1 MIKITLKDGS
11 VIEVAKDTPVTEI
24 VSKISEGLARVAL
37 IAKFNGELIDLSRKL
52 EEDGSLEILTFK
64 DDEGK
69 NAYRHTAAHILAQAV
84 KNIYPNAKLAI
95 GPSIANGFYY
105 DFDFETPITIDDFE
119 MIEKEMQSI
128 IKADLPIERTEV
140 SRQSALIQ
148 MRGFNEPYK
157 IQLIE
162 DLPKDSTLT
171 FYRQGAFTE
180 LCRGPHLLSTG
191 KVKFIKLTQL
201 AGAYWRGNEKN
212 KMLTRIYGTAFDKK
226 SDLTEYIEKLEEAK
240 RRDHNKI
247 GRELG
252 YFMTEDKIGQG
263 LPLLMPKGAKLF
275 QILQRFVEDEQERR
289 GYMLTNTPSFAKSDL
304 YKISGHWDHY
314 LDKMFVIGDPEKDKE
329 VFALRPMTCPFQYM
343 IYNNGLKSYRDLP
356 CRYHETSPLFRKEAS
371 GEMHG
376 LIRVREFHLA
386 DSHVVCT
393 PEQVEDEFRECFDLN
408 QFYLKSLGM
417 LDDVKLRFSRW
428 DPADTDKYINEPE
441 RWEQAESS
449 MKRILDDMKVDYY
462 EAKGEAAFYG
472 PKLDIQATNVYGK
485 EDTIMTIQIDMMLAR
500 NFDMW
505 YVDQDGEKK
514 HPYIIHCGVFGCY
527 ERMMA
532 LILEKYAGAL
542 PLWISPTQVKI
553 MSLTDRTS
561 DDAKKLA
568 LRLREQ
574 GIRCEVDVRNEKI
587 GYKIREAQLEK
598 VPYMIILGDKEKENE
613 FNTAYDLY
621 ADMLYKIAY
630 LHTAD
635 KDESEDILQEV
646 FIKLLYKSPSFK
658 DSEHKKAWLIKTTTN
673 QCKDFLKSSRRKNL
687 PLNDEILGEEIFD
700 DKKLDVRNKLLK
712 LDSKYKTVLYLFY
725 YEDYTVEMIANT
737 LSLSKSNVK
746 MRLKRGRELLK
757 NELEEYSND

>member
-568 LRLREQ
+568 FRLREQ

-613 FNTAYDLY
+613 VVAVRSRNAGDLGT
-621 ADMLYKIAY
+621 MTEKEFV
-630 LHTAD
+630 D
-635 KDESEDILQEV
+635 KLT
-646 FIKLLYKSPSFK
+646 K
-658 DSEHKKAWLIKTTTN
+658 
-673 QCKDFLKSSRRKNL
+673 
-687 PLNDEILGEEIFD
+687 EITE
-700 DKKLDVRNKLLK
+700 KVC
-712 LDSKYKTVLYLFY
+712 
-725 YEDYTVEMIANT
+725 
-737 LSLSKSNVK
+737 
-746 MRLKRGRELLK
+746 
-757 NELEEYSND
+757 

>member
-505 YVDQDGEKK
+505 YVDQDGEKI

-613 FNTAYDLY
+613 VVAVRSRNAGDLGT
-621 ADMLYKIAY
+621 MTEKEFV
-630 LHTAD
+630 D
-635 KDESEDILQEV
+635 KLT
-646 FIKLLYKSPSFK
+646 K
-658 DSEHKKAWLIKTTTN
+658 
-673 QCKDFLKSSRRKNL
+673 
-687 PLNDEILGEEIFD
+687 EITE
-700 DKKLDVRNKLLK
+700 KVC
-712 LDSKYKTVLYLFY
+712 
-725 YEDYTVEMIANT
+725 
-737 LSLSKSNVK
+737 
-746 MRLKRGRELLK
+746 
-757 NELEEYSND
+757 

>member
-1 MIKITLKDGS
+1 MLKITLKDGS

-613 FNTAYDLY
+613 VVAVRSRNAGDLGT
-621 ADMLYKIAY
+621 MTKKEFV
-630 LHTAD
+630 D
-635 KDESEDILQEV
+635 KLT
-646 FIKLLYKSPSFK
+646 K
-658 DSEHKKAWLIKTTTN
+658 
-673 QCKDFLKSSRRKNL
+673 
-687 PLNDEILGEEIFD
+687 EITE
-700 DKKLDVRNKLLK
+700 KVC
-712 LDSKYKTVLYLFY
+712 
-725 YEDYTVEMIANT
+725 
-737 LSLSKSNVK
+737 
-746 MRLKRGRELLK
+746 
-757 NELEEYSND
+757 

>member
-11 VIEVAKDTPVTEI
+11 IIEVAKDTPVTEI

-613 FNTAYDLY
+613 VVAVRSRNAGDLGT
-621 ADMLYKIAY
+621 MTEKEFV
-630 LHTAD
+630 D
-635 KDESEDILQEV
+635 KLT
-646 FIKLLYKSPSFK
+646 K
-658 DSEHKKAWLIKTTTN
+658 
-673 QCKDFLKSSRRKNL
+673 
-687 PLNDEILGEEIFD
+687 EITE
-700 DKKLDVRNKLLK
+700 KVC
-712 LDSKYKTVLYLFY
+712 
-725 YEDYTVEMIANT
+725 
-737 LSLSKSNVK
+737 
-746 MRLKRGRELLK
+746 
-757 NELEEYSND
+757 

>member
-171 FYRQGAFTE
+171 FYHQGAFTE

-568 LRLREQ
+568 FRLREQ

-613 FNTAYDLY
+613 VVAVRSRNAGDLGT
-621 ADMLYKIAY
+621 MTEKEFV
-630 LHTAD
+630 D
-635 KDESEDILQEV
+635 KLT
-646 FIKLLYKSPSFK
+646 K
-658 DSEHKKAWLIKTTTN
+658 
-673 QCKDFLKSSRRKNL
+673 
-687 PLNDEILGEEIFD
+687 EITE
-700 DKKLDVRNKLLK
+700 KVC
-712 LDSKYKTVLYLFY
+712 
-725 YEDYTVEMIANT
+725 
-737 LSLSKSNVK
+737 
-746 MRLKRGRELLK
+746 
-757 NELEEYSND
+757 

>member
-11 VIEVAKDTPVTEI
+11 VIEVAKGTPVTEI
-24 VSKISEGLARVAL
+24 VAKISEGLARVAL

-95 GPSIANGFYY
+95 GPSISNGFYY

-252 YFMTEDKIGQG
+252 YFMTEDKVGQG

-417 LDDVKLRFSRW
+417 LADVKLRFSRW

-613 FNTAYDLY
+613 VVAVRSRNAGDLGT
-621 ADMLYKIAY
+621 MTEKEFV
-630 LHTAD
+630 D
-635 KDESEDILQEV
+635 KLT
-646 FIKLLYKSPSFK
+646 K
-658 DSEHKKAWLIKTTTN
+658 
-673 QCKDFLKSSRRKNL
+673 
-687 PLNDEILGEEIFD
+687 EITE
-700 DKKLDVRNKLLK
+700 KVC
-712 LDSKYKTVLYLFY
+712 
-725 YEDYTVEMIANT
+725 
-737 LSLSKSNVK
+737 
-746 MRLKRGRELLK
+746 
-757 NELEEYSND
+757 

>member
-1 MIKITLKDGS
+1 MLKITLKDGS

-105 DFDFETPITIDDFE
+105 DFDFETPITIDDFG

-613 FNTAYDLY
+613 VVAVRSRNAGDLGT
-621 ADMLYKIAY
+621 MTEKEFV
-630 LHTAD
+630 D
-635 KDESEDILQEV
+635 KLT
-646 FIKLLYKSPSFK
+646 K
-658 DSEHKKAWLIKTTTN
+658 
-673 QCKDFLKSSRRKNL
+673 
-687 PLNDEILGEEIFD
+687 EITE
-700 DKKLDVRNKLLK
+700 KVC
-712 LDSKYKTVLYLFY
+712 
-725 YEDYTVEMIANT
+725 
-737 LSLSKSNVK
+737 
-746 MRLKRGRELLK
+746 
-757 NELEEYSND
+757 

>member
-1 MIKITLKDGS
+1 MLKITLKDGS

-128 IKADLPIERTEV
+128 IKADLPIERTEI

-613 FNTAYDLY
+613 VVAVRSRNAGDLGT
-621 ADMLYKIAY
+621 MTEKEFV
-630 LHTAD
+630 D
-635 KDESEDILQEV
+635 KLT
-646 FIKLLYKSPSFK
+646 K
-658 DSEHKKAWLIKTTTN
+658 
-673 QCKDFLKSSRRKNL
+673 
-687 PLNDEILGEEIFD
+687 EITE
-700 DKKLDVRNKLLK
+700 KVC
-712 LDSKYKTVLYLFY
+712 
-725 YEDYTVEMIANT
+725 
-737 LSLSKSNVK
+737 
-746 MRLKRGRELLK
+746 
-757 NELEEYSND
+757 

>member
-1 MIKITLKDGS
+1 MLKITLKDGS

-105 DFDFETPITIDDFE
+105 DFDFETAITIDDFE

-212 KMLTRIYGTAFDKK
+212 KMLTRVYGTAFDKK

-613 FNTAYDLY
+613 VVAVRSRNAGDLGT
-621 ADMLYKIAY
+621 MTEKEFV
-630 LHTAD
+630 D
-635 KDESEDILQEV
+635 KLT
-646 FIKLLYKSPSFK
+646 K
-658 DSEHKKAWLIKTTTN
+658 
-673 QCKDFLKSSRRKNL
+673 
-687 PLNDEILGEEIFD
+687 EITE
-700 DKKLDVRNKLLK
+700 KVC
-712 LDSKYKTVLYLFY
+712 
-725 YEDYTVEMIANT
+725 
-737 LSLSKSNVK
+737 
-746 MRLKRGRELLK
+746 
-757 NELEEYSND
+757 

>member
-527 ERMMA
+527 ERMIA

-613 FNTAYDLY
+613 VVAVRSRNAGDLGT
-621 ADMLYKIAY
+621 MTEKEFV
-630 LHTAD
+630 D
-635 KDESEDILQEV
+635 KLT
-646 FIKLLYKSPSFK
+646 K
-658 DSEHKKAWLIKTTTN
+658 
-673 QCKDFLKSSRRKNL
+673 
-687 PLNDEILGEEIFD
+687 EITE
-700 DKKLDVRNKLLK
+700 KVC
-712 LDSKYKTVLYLFY
+712 
-725 YEDYTVEMIANT
+725 
-737 LSLSKSNVK
+737 
-746 MRLKRGRELLK
+746 
-757 NELEEYSND
+757 